1 MGNSHHDFMK
11 VAFVVHD
18 FDANYGQGRYGV
30 ELAKRLAN
38 RCDFTVYA
46 NTFNA
51 PGLKNVRWQPVA
63 ACRSNVVTTVLSFL
77 PAAEWLVRRDKPD
90 IIHAQG
96 LTCWSADVITGHIC
110 NAARARSLATHRRR
124 SKWFIQLMSPIERL
138 FYRQRRASHLIGI
151 SQSLANEIRRDY
163 GWNKG
168 VSIIHHGTNTDQFH
182 PPSSPAEKAAL
193 KSQFHL
199 PPGFWH
205 WLFMGEAVKGLRQ
218 AIESLQHF
226 SSAFLLVVSRSDTTT
241 YKNLARK
248 LGVMDRI
255 RFWGYE
261 SRPELAFQ
269 AVDLFLY
276 PSDYDPFGMVGAEAM
291 ASGLPVIV
299 GSSTGVAELITHGVD
314 GLLCDAADQES
325 ILSQI
330 HVLQKEPSLATRIG
344 INARKTILTTSWDKN
359 ADEVFRI
366 FESVVSQRTNAR

>member
-1 MGNSHHDFMK
+1 MK

-38 RCDFTVYA
+38 RCELTVYS

-51 PGLKNVRWQPVA
+51 PELKNVRWQRVPA
-63 ACRSNVVTTVLSFL
+63 YRWNVVTSVFSFL
-77 PAAEWLVRRDKPD
+77 PAAEWIIRRDKPD

-110 NAARARSLATHRRR
+110 NAARARSLATHRWR

-138 FYRQRRASHLIGI
+138 FYRQRRASHLIAI
-151 SQSLANEIRRDY
+151 SHCLANEIRRDY
-163 GWNKG
+163 GWKKA
-168 VSIIHHGTNTDQFH
+168 VSVLHHGTNTEQFR
-182 PPSSPAEKAAL
+182 PPSLPAEKADL
-193 KSQFHL
+193 KARFHL
-199 PPGFWH
+199 PANSWN

-218 AIESLQHF
+218 AIECLQHIP
-226 SSAFLLVVSRSDTTT
+226 SAFLLVVSRSDTTL
-241 YKNLARK
+241 YKNLARQ
-248 LGVMDRI
+248 LGVLDRI

-261 SRPELAFQ
+261 ANPELAFR

-291 ASGLPVIV
+291 ASGLPVII

-314 GLLCDAADQES
+314 GLLCDPTKQSS
-325 ILSQI
+325 ILHQI
-330 HVLQKEPSLATRIG
+330 QVLEKTPALASELGTA
-344 INARKTILTTSWDKN
+344 ARKTILNTSWDKN
-359 ADEVFRI
+359 AEEVFKI
-366 FESVVSQRTNAR
+366 FESVLSQRASAK